1 MILTGQGIRN
11 DKGGSGYFGAPRS
24 KTVNGVKVSYKHEGT
39 DFVCMPGQVIKMPVT
54 GKVARLAYPYP
65 DKSYG
70 GVVIESKRATLK
82 IFYVKPYDGVVGMV
96 LKLGD
101 PIGTAQDVSLRY
113 PGQGVT
119 PHIHVQVETC
129 DPEIFLKNVEEAHS

>member
-1 MILTGQGIRN
+1 MIFGKIRS
-11 DKGGSGYFGAPRS
+11 DRGGSGYFGAPRS
-24 KTVNGVKVSYKHEGT
+24 KMVDGVKITYRHEGT
-39 DFVCMPGQVIKMPVT
+39 DFSIEPGQVIKMPVT
-54 GKVARLAYPYP
+54 GKILRLAYPYP

-70 GVVIESKRATLK
+70 GVVIECKRATLK
-82 IFYVKPYDGVVGMV
+82 LFYLQPYDGVVGKV

-129 DPEIFLKNVEEAHS
+129 DPEIFLRSVEKE